1 MDKDF
6 FYVVSFNSTNHAIQ
20 SEKILAGQFKIA
32 VIPTPR
38 EITQSCG
45 LSIRIY
51 DYGLDKITDFL
62 AGLTVPCRLYRLS
75 VEKKDGKREL
85 QQIEF

>member
-1 MDKDF
+1 MDKEI

-20 SEKILAGQFKIA
+20 TEKMLKEQFKIA
-32 VIPTPR
+32 TIPTPR

-45 LSIRIY
+45 LSIRFY
-51 DYGLDKITDFL
+51 EYELKKIMDFL
-62 AGLTVPCRLYRLS
+62 AGLTVPCSLYKLS
-75 VEKKDGKREL
+75 AEKKDGKREI